1 MTSAT
6 RRRLGALMLAATL
19 FPAAAKGQQTP
30 GTRAPVVSFDEM
42 ASRVDVGATVIV
54 ADTSGQRIRGRL
66 TALSSEALSML
77 TGGRTV
83 TFRDDQVREVQ
94 QRLRDSKRDG
104 AAIGF
109 LAGWLVPAVVCASRS
124 DSSETS
130 ACVLD
135 TLLLGGLPGIAIG
148 AAVDAAHAGTVT
160 VFRSGDSARLAVAPI
175 VSRRRLGVQAFMRFG
190 R

>member
-1 MTSAT
+1 MTSAK

-19 FPAAAKGQQTP
+19 FPTATHGQQPP
-30 GTRAPVVSFDEM
+30 GTAAPGVSFDEM
-42 ASRVDVGATVIV
+42 ASRVTVGATLIV
-54 ADTSGQRIRGRL
+54 ADTSGRRFSGRL
-66 TALSSEALSML
+66 TALSSDALSIL
-77 TGGRTV
+77 TGGRTL
-83 TFRDDQVREVQ
+83 TFREEQVHEVQ

-109 LAGWLVPAVVCASRS
+109 LAGWLVPAAICARRS

-148 AAVDAAHAGTVT
+148 AAVDAAHAKTVT
-160 VFRSGDSARLAVAPI
+160 VFRSSGSARVVLSPFVGE
-175 VSRRRLGVQAFMRFG
+175 RRLGVRAAFRLG

>member
-1 MTSAT
+1 MTSAK
-6 RRRLGALMLAATL
+6 RRRLGGLVLAAALCPT
-19 FPAAAKGQQTP
+19 AAHGQQTP
-30 GTRAPVVSFDEM
+30 TPAPVVSFDEM
-42 ASRVDVGATVIV
+42 ASRVDAGATLIV
-54 ADTSGQRIRGRL
+54 ADTSGRRFSGTL
-66 TALSSEALSML
+66 TALSSDALSIL

-83 TFRDDQVREVQ
+83 TFRGNQVREVQ
-94 QRLRDSKRDG
+94 QRVRDSKRDG

-109 LAGWLVPAVVCASRS
+109 LAGWLVPASICASRS

-160 VFRSGDSARLAVAPI
+160 VFRSAGSARLVFAPV
-175 VSRRRLGVQAFMRFG
+175 VSARGLGLQASIRFA